1 MAKVATSISLDTE
14 IKDQAVSLLREL
26 GLDLSTAVGMFL
38 RQTIREQRIPFDVS
52 LNTPNAITAA
62 ALNETDAMLNNPE
75 AYKRYRSF
83 AELLKEVEADA

>member
-1 MAKVATSISLDTE
+1 MAKVATSISLDAE

-52 LNTPNAITAA
+52 LNTPNSTTVS

-75 AYKRYRSF
+75 AYKRYRAF
-83 AELLKEVEADA
+83 LELLKEVEADA